1 MNVNDDLLRR
11 VDSYAKANYQ
21 TRTGVFCFAVSQ
33 FLLSQQLP
41 SLMISMEQA
50 MKKISETGV
59 IDAEAKKTLD
69 TFSLFVEDFK
79 EQQK

>member
-41 SLMISMEQA
+41 SLMVSMEQA
-50 MKKISETGV
+50 MKKISETGTL
-59 IDAEAKKTLD
+59 DAETQNTLD
-69 TFSLFVEDFK
+69 MFSLFVKAFK
-79 EQQK
+79 DGQN